1 MLIAAA
7 VCPQPPILVPQVA
20 GTAAAELDPLRA
32 ACDEAVRGLL
42 AERPD
47 TVVVIGAGPRSAAHP
62 ATAAGSLAPYGVDL
76 SVGPGPAVL
85 PLSLTLGRWLAE
97 RSGAVPAGFTE
108 VAADAATEECLRV
121 GGALAASA
129 PRVAVLVMGDGSAR
143 RDESAPGRFDERAAG
158 YDAEVAAALGAADVS
173 ALTALRPDLAD
184 ALLVGGRA
192 AWQVLAGAAKDAA
205 LAGRLLADQAPY
217 GVGYFVAL
225 WRPDPAEAPAR
236 IRSSA

>member
-20 GTAAAELDPLRA
+20 GAAAAELDPLRA
-32 ACDEAVRGLL
+32 ACDEAVGRLV
-42 AERPD
+42 AARPD
-47 TVVVIGAGPRSAAHP
+47 IVVVIGAGPRTADHP
-62 ATAAGSLAPYGVDL
+62 AAAAGSLAAYGVDL

-97 RSGAVPAGFTE
+97 RSGAAPAGFTE
-108 VAADAATEECLRV
+108 IAADAAPEECLRS
-121 GGALAASA
+121 GAALAASA
-129 PRVAVLVMGDGSAR
+129 PRVAALVMGDGSAR
-143 RDESAPGRFDERAAG
+143 RDESSPGRFDERAAG
-158 YDAEVAAALGAADVS
+158 YDAAVADALGTADVS
-173 ALTALRPDLAD
+173 ALAALRPDLAD

-205 LAGRLLADQAPY
+205 PTGRLLAAEAPY

-225 WRPDPAEAPAR
+225 WSADSAPERAS
-236 IRSSA
+236 RSA